1 MKQNDRKALI
11 VGATGLVG
19 NELLQQLLQSEAY
32 DNITILVRTP
42 LSIEHPKLIQIP
54 INFDELDS
62 FEERFAVHDVFCCLG
77 TTIKKAGS
85 QEAFK
90 KVDYEYPLHAAMLSK
105 KQAASQFFVVSAVGA
120 NSKSRIFYSRTKGEL
135 EDALQRLQFQ
145 SLHIF
150 RPSLLLG
157 DRKEFRFGEKLAS
170 MIIPALSPLFVGRF
184 KKYKPV
190 QASVLA
196 QTMLR
201 IASSHR
207 TGSHVYEWGE
217 EEFS

>member
-1 MKQNDRKALI
+1 MRENNRKAII

-19 NELLQQLLQSEAY
+19 NELVQQLLQSESY
-32 DNITILVRTP
+32 DSITILVRTP
-42 LSIEHPKLIQIP
+42 ISIQHPKLTQIRL
-54 INFDELDS
+54 NFNELDS
-62 FEERFAVHDVFCCLG
+62 YEEEFAVHDVFCCLG

-90 KVDYEYPLHAAMLSK
+90 KVDYEYPLHAATLSK
-105 KQAASQFFVVSAVGA
+105 KQGVRQFFVISAIGA

-135 EDALQRLQFQ
+135 EDALQRLQFP

-157 DRKEFRFGEKLAS
+157 QRKEFRFGEKLAS
-170 MIIPALSPLFVGRF
+170 IISPVFAPLFIGKF

-190 QASVLA
+190 QASELA

-201 IASSHR
+201 IALNNR
-207 TGSHVYEWGE
+207 TGNYVYEWDQE
-217 EEFS
+217 EL